1 MKLNWNNFHLYG
13 DFLKKN
19 ELRVENPQEQMANAI
34 LDSGRG
40 IAAYALA
47 QKVYE
52 DNGNTEYNDRE
63 SAVIEGLLQTLPT
76 KWAIALQDI
85 IIKE

>member
-13 DFLKKN
+13 DFMKKN

-40 IAAYALA
+40 IAAYDLA
-47 QKVYE
+47 QKVYN
-52 DNGNTEYNDRE
+52 DNGETEYNERE

-76 KWAIALQDI
+76 IWAVALRAI
-85 IIKE
+85 IR